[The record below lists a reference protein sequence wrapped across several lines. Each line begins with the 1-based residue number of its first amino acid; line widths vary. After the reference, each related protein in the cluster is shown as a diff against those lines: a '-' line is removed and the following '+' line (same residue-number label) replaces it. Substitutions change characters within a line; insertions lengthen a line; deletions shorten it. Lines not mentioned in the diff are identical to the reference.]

1 MSGFGLSQLG
11 KMSEKKLKNF
21 WRTFLNLQLLLTSSL
36 AIFIEGNYT
45 EVKLLRQV
53 DVLPDT
59 APTGTH
65 ERRDR
70 IDS

>member
-1 MSGFGLSQLG
+1 M
-11 KMSEKKLKNF
+11 
-21 WRTFLNLQLLLTSSL
+21 TSSL